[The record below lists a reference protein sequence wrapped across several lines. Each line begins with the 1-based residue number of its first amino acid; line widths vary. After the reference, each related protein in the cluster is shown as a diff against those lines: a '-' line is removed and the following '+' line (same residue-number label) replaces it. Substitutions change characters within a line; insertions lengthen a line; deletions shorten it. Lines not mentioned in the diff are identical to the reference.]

1 VNVARTLET
10 IWQDTLYAA
19 RTMRKNPM
27 FAATAVLVLALGIG
41 GNTAM
46 FTVIRAVL
54 LKPLNYRDAD
64 RLFRISGGATPAR
77 FEEMKTSQ
85 RSFSGIAAF
94 TAQETLTLA
103 GGTAPEVVTGARVS
117 AGFLQ
122 ILGVDP
128 LLGRGFLPAEDS
140 PGGAPVVMISSEL
153 WNRRFGRDPR
163 IAGKTAIF
171 AAAPYT
177 IVGVLPPRFQFP
189 FPGMDVWMTRPSE
202 WSLMPPKS
210 RLLSPFL
217 TIFGRL
223 KPGLSL
229 AQANAEMAVI
239 HRQYG
244 LAHPAMLDARQKSA
258 AEVSPMKDQL
268 VARVRSMLWMLFGAV
283 GFVLLIACGNMAS
296 LLLARASSRARE
308 FAVRSALGAARTRLI
323 GQLLAESVLLSSAGG
338 VLGVLFASWS
348 LRAIPTMTA
357 FDLPR
362 AGEIHLDWMVLAF
375 AAALSLG
382 TGVLFGLAP
391 SLGASQ
397 PDLIRV
403 LRGSGEAANKGAPRR
418 FLAGFNSRG
427 LLVVGQVALSVV
439 LLIGAALLMESVARL
454 RGVDVGFNPANLL
467 TMRVSLPPSRY
478 DTDQQKASFFQE
490 LVHRVG
496 SSPGVRD
503 ATAAMFLPMTGFV
516 GSPVQDAGKP
526 PLKLNER
533 PIAKVLIV
541 TPDYF
546 HTLEIPMR
554 GGRDFNERDVAGAQ
568 RVAIIDE
575 ALARRFWPSY
585 PAGQNPI
592 GQRLLIGGV
601 NPQPAQI
608 VGIVTNVHQNLEN
621 SVWPETAYLS
631 FAQDPQP
638 SAMLAIRTEG
648 DPLRFTAAVRE
659 QVRGLDHDQP
669 IAAVRTMD
677 DLVDAEMGQ
686 RRLLVR
692 LLGSFAGVALL
703 LALVGIY
710 GVISYSV
717 TERLHELGI
726 RRALGA
732 RQADILRLV
741 MGQGLGLTLAGIGIG
756 IGGAL
761 ALTRVMK
768 SLLFHVST
776 TDPATFMG
784 IALLFVLAALAAAYI
799 PARRAARVDPMATLR
814 VG

>member
-1 VNVARTLET
+1 MLQLNVPRNGLASVLTSGVMPNALNMESHQREQQHERSCQRQRQVNGLRERMVAIVPVARAVRLRNQRIQSQQQAHAENGEGIKRAAPYPRRPNCRRPDTADHNGVDHAHRHPSKLRDHDGNGQMEHAAYFGAEAVSWGGSSGAHQNQDRIRKDERYYESRFVTWNKLGCIGQEPDRVNVARTLEI
-10 IWQDTLYAA
+10 IWRDTLYAA

-103 GGTAPEVVTGARVS
+103 GGPAPEVVTGARVS

-177 IVGVLPPRFQFP
+177 IIGVLPPRFEFP
-189 FPGMDVWMTRPSE
+189 FPGVDVWMTRPSE

-229 AQANAEMAVI
+229 AQANAEMTVI
-239 HRQYG
+239 HRRYA

-258 AEVSPMKDQL
+258 AEVSPMKDEL

-338 VLGVLFASWS
+338 VLGVLLASWC
-348 LRAIPTMTA
+348 LRAIPAMTA
-357 FDLPR
+357 VDLPR
-362 AGEIHLDWMVLAF
+362 AGEIRLDWMVLVF
-375 AAALSLG
+375 AAALSFG

-403 LRGSGEAANKGAPRR
+403 LRGSGESANKGAPRR
-418 FLAGFNSRG
+418 FLG
-427 LLVVGQVALSVV
+427 
-439 LLIGAALLMESVARL
+439 
-454 RGVDVGFNPANLL
+454 
-467 TMRVSLPPSRY
+467 
-478 DTDQQKASFFQE
+478 
-490 LVHRVG
+490 G
-496 SSPGVRD
+496 S
-503 ATAAMFLPMTGFV
+503 TAA
-516 GSPVQDAGKP
+516 AC
-526 PLKLNER
+526 
-533 PIAKVLIV
+533 
-541 TPDYF
+541 
-546 HTLEIPMR
+546 
-554 GGRDFNERDVAGAQ
+554 
-568 RVAIIDE
+568 
-575 ALARRFWPSY
+575 W
-585 PAGQNPI
+585 
-592 GQRLLIGGV
+592 
-601 NPQPAQI
+601 
-608 VGIVTNVHQNLEN
+608 
-621 SVWPETAYLS
+621 
-631 FAQDPQP
+631 
-638 SAMLAIRTEG
+638 
-648 DPLRFTAAVRE
+648 
-659 QVRGLDHDQP
+659 
-669 IAAVRTMD
+669 
-677 DLVDAEMGQ
+677 
-686 RRLLVR
+686 
-692 LLGSFAGVALL
+692 LLG
-703 LALVGIY
+703 
-710 GVISYSV
+710 
-717 TERLHELGI
+717 
-726 RRALGA
+726 
-732 RQADILRLV
+732 
-741 MGQGLGLTLAGIGIG
+741 
-756 IGGAL
+756 
-761 ALTRVMK
+761 K
-768 SLLFHVST
+768 
-776 TDPATFMG
+776 
-784 IALLFVLAALAAAYI
+784 
-799 PARRAARVDPMATLR
+799 
-814 VG
+814 